1 MTGARAPAAPA
12 PFAVDAVITWV
23 DGDDPVHRAR
33 REAALGLAAT
43 THAAARPTRFA
54 DCGEVE
60 YCVASL
66 LKFAPWLRTIWIV
79 ADRQRP
85 AFMARIDGTPLADRV
100 RVVDHAE
107 IFAGYE
113 HLLPTYSNRSIEAML
128 WRIPGLAPGFL
139 YLNDD
144 FVLLRDVAWSDFFHA
159 DGVVLRGRWRGGR
172 LRTWAQALRR
182 VGRRLLGAGADV
194 ARPGNHLAQE
204 FSARLAGWRHRYFQV
219 PHAPH
224 PVRTRTCA
232 EWYAAHPGRL
242 EQNASHKLRSAE
254 QFLTVN
260 LAHHL
265 ELARKQARVDNR
277 LHARRLNPAS
287 EDIATLQAQLAAAAA
302 DPRVAFACLQSL
314 DKAAPDVRRLVF
326 AWLDEVIGRIDE
338 VVGRI
343 DSPRG

>member
-1 MTGARAPAAPA
+1 MTDPRPA
-12 PFAVDAVITWV
+12 FDVDAVITWV

-33 REAALGLAAT
+33 REAALGHAAT
-43 THAAARPTRFA
+43 THAAAKPTRFG

-66 LKFAPWLRTIWIV
+66 LRFAPWLRTIWIV
-79 ADRQRP
+79 SDRQRP
-85 AFMARIDGTPLADRV
+85 AFMDRIDGTALAERV
-100 RVVDHAE
+100 RVVDHE
-107 IFAGYE
+107 DIFAGHT

-144 FVLLRDVAWSDFFHA
+144 FALLRPVAWSDFFHA

-172 LRTWAQALRR
+172 ARAIAQSLRR
-182 VGRRLLGAGADV
+182 AWRRVAPGGDAV
-194 ARPGNHLAQE
+194 ARPGNHHAQE
-204 FSARLAGWRHRYFQV
+204 LSARVAGWRDRFFQV

-232 EWYAAHPGRL
+232 DWYAAHPGAL
-242 EQNASHKLRSAE
+242 EKNASYRLRSAD

-265 ELARKQARVDNR
+265 ELAAGAARIDDTLRTV
-277 LHARRLNPAS
+277 RLNPAS
-287 EDIATLQAQLAAAAA
+287 EDPATLQAQLDAAAG
-302 DPRVAFACLQSL
+302 DPRVAFACIQSL
-314 DKAAPDVRRLVF
+314 DKAAPDVQRRVF
-326 AWLDEVIGRIDE
+326 AWLDTT
-338 VVGRI
+338 VGRLE
-343 DSPRG
+343 SPA

>member
-1 MTGARAPAAPA
+1 VTDARSDAAPA
-12 PFAVDAVITWV
+12 FAVDAVITWV
-23 DGDDPVHRAR
+23 DGDDPAHRAR
-33 REAALGLAAT
+33 REAALGPAAT
-43 THAAARPTRFA
+43 THAAAKPTRFA

-66 LKFAPWLRTIWIV
+66 LRFAPWLRTVWIV
-79 ADRQRP
+79 ADRQQP
-85 AFMARIDGTPLADRV
+85 AFVARLAGTPLADRV

-128 WRIPGLAPGFL
+128 WRIPGLAPAFL

-144 FVLLRDVAWSDFFHA
+144 MVLLRDVAPRDFFHA
-159 DGVVLRGRWRGGR
+159 DGVVLRGHWRGGR
-172 LRTWAQALRR
+172 LRGLAQSLRQA
-182 VGRRLLGAGADV
+182 GRRLLGRATDV
-194 ARPGNHLAQE
+194 ERPSNHLAQQL
-204 FSARLAGWRHRYFQV
+204 SARTAGWKHRFFQV

-232 EWYAAHPGRL
+232 DWYAAHPGRL
-242 EQNASHKLRSAE
+242 EQNAAYKLRSAE

-265 ELARKQARVDNR
+265 ELAAGTARVDNR
-277 LHARRLNPAS
+277 LRTVRLNPAS
-287 EDIATLQAQLAAAAA
+287 EDVATLAAQLDAAAA
-302 DPRVAFACLQSL
+302 DPATAFACIQSL
-314 DKAAPDVRRLVF
+314 DKAAPDVQRRVF
-326 AWLDEVIGRIDE
+326 DWLDR

-343 DSPRG
+343 AVAGG